1 MRLGFFTLRGRKF
14 PHGNFRTSVFCEVR
28 TQDGRRNVS
37 FATVSAAALFRAEL
51 YLFPFK
57 DHIRRAN
64 GAHLAAHRAGMTF
77 GRRNLFVKALRLFRV
92 ERKRKLRWPVQLVT
106 CLRHRVVT
114 VARARQSEGDIRRM
128 CCDLARDDAFADV
141 ILVRQAQVLGRSDVA
156 AVSKSGRA
164 GL

>member
-28 TQDGRRNVS
+28 TQDCRKNEVFRQS
-37 FATVSAAALFRAEL
+37 LAAALFRAEL

-64 GAHLAAHRAGMTF
+64 GAHLAAHRAGMTL
-77 GRRNLFVKALRLFRV
+77 GRRNLFIKALRFFRV
-92 ERKRKLRWPVQLVT
+92 ERKRKLRRPVQLVT

>member
-1 MRLGFFTLRGRKF
+1 MTL
-14 PHGNFRTSVFCEVR
+14 
-28 TQDGRRNVS
+28 
-37 FATVSAAALFRAEL
+37 
-51 YLFPFK
+51 
-57 DHIRRAN
+57 
-64 GAHLAAHRAGMTF
+64 
-77 GRRNLFVKALRLFRV
+77 GRRNLFIKALRLFRV
-92 ERKRKLRWPVQLVT
+92 ERKRKLRRPVQLVT

-114 VARARQSEGDIRRM
+114 VARARQTEGDIRRM